1 MAIQVDL
8 GINFLLIQGDDIT
21 DEKVLDYQ
29 GNWRDIFQNWEAL
42 AYSYPQFIDGMI
54 YRFLNASYIRWI

>member
-1 MAIQVDL
+1 MT
-8 GINFLLIQGDDIT
+8 G
-21 DEKVLDYQ
+21 EKVLDYQ

-54 YRFLNASYIRWI
+54 YRFLNASTFDGYNPYRLTKD